1 MAKRRRLTPAQA
13 HFLDPAPVRI
23 GGPGLGTDAGA
34 PPASAPI
41 AQVSGDASALAA
53 LTELAAEMEA
63 AREQGLMLENLP
75 LTAIDIGHLVRDRMV
90 QDEEE
95 MAALMASLEA
105 RGQQT
110 PVEVVRLP
118 DPKGGKTHGL
128 ISGWRRLTALTRLH
142 ERTQEPRFA
151 AVRARVIAPESAQAA
166 YVAMVEENEIRVN
179 LSHYE
184 RARIALRAL
193 QEGVYDSRR
202 EALLSLYNAAPR
214 AKRSKIGSFMTLVE
228 RLDPVLSFPTAIPEK
243 LGLALSRALSEDAD
257 LAARLT
263 TRLAATP
270 AESAEAELRILA
282 EAVEPPAPAP
292 TADPAP
298 IEPASTFDPA
308 PTPAPEK
315 GSKRRAETDIREPHV
330 GPTPGAPLPIAVAPG
345 VQLQFD
351 RHRGEIALR
360 GEAVDQTLF
369 EALQAWL
376 AQRG

>member
-23 GGPGLGTDAGA
+23 SGPGIGTNIGADAGPA
-34 PPASAPI
+34 PAPI

-53 LTELAAEMEA
+53 LTDLAAEMET

-75 LTAIDIGHLVRDRMV
+75 LGVIDIGHLVRDRMV
-90 QDEEE
+90 QDEDE

-142 ERTQEPRFA
+142 EKTQEARFA

-202 EALLSLYNAAPR
+202 EALLSLYNAVPR

-228 RLDPVLSFPTAIPEK
+228 RLDPVLHFPTAIPEK
-243 LGLALSRALSEDAD
+243 LGLALSKALSEDPD

-263 TRLAATP
+263 TRLAAAPTD
-270 AESAEAELRILA
+270 SAEAELRILS
-282 EAVEPPAPAP
+282 EAVDPPA
-292 TADPAP
+292 
-298 IEPASTFDPA
+298 PA

-315 GSKRRAETDIREPHV
+315 GSKRRTETNICDTHV
-330 GPTPGAPLPIAVAPG
+330 GPTPGAPLSMVAVPG

-351 RHRGEIALR
+351 RRRGEIALS
-360 GEAVDQTLF
+360 GDAVDQTLF
-369 EALQAWL
+369 EALQTWL

>member
-1 MAKRRRLTPAQA
+1 MAKRRRLTPAQT
-13 HFLDPAPVRI
+13 HFLDPTPVRI
-23 GGPGLGTDAGA
+23 SGLGIGADAGA
-34 PPASAPI
+34 PPAPAPI

-53 LTELAAEMEA
+53 LTDLAAEMEA
-63 AREQGLMLENLP
+63 AREQGLMLENLS
-75 LTAIDIGHLVRDRMV
+75 LGAIDIGHLVRDRMV
-90 QDEEE
+90 QDEDE

-142 ERTQEPRFA
+142 ERTQEARFA
-151 AVRARVIAPESAQAA
+151 TVRARVIAPESAQAA

-184 RARIALRAL
+184 RARIALRAV
-193 QEGVYDSRR
+193 QEGVYETRR

-228 RLDPVLSFPTAIPEK
+228 RLDPVLRFPTTIPEK
-243 LGLALSRALSEDAD
+243 LGLALSKALSEDPD
-257 LAARLT
+257 LVVRLT
-263 TRLAATP
+263 TRLRAAP
-270 AESAEAELRILA
+270 VESAEAELRILA
-282 EAVEPPAPAP
+282 EAVEPAAPAPAS
-292 TADPAP
+292 DPAP
-298 IEPASTFDPA
+298 VDPA
-308 PTPAPEK
+308 ATSAPEK
-315 GSKRRAETDIREPHV
+315 DSKRPAEPDISDARG
-330 GPTPGAPLPIAVAPG
+330 GPAPGAPLSMPAAPG
-345 VQLQFD
+345 VQLHFD
-351 RHRGEIALR
+351 RHRGEIALS
-360 GEAVDQTLF
+360 GAAVDQTLF

>member
-13 HFLDPAPVRI
+13 HFLETGPVRI
-23 GGPGLGTDAGA
+23 SGPGIGTDAGLA
-34 PPASAPI
+34 PAPI
-41 AQVSGDASALAA
+41 AQVSGDASAQAA
-53 LTELAAEMEA
+53 LTDLAAEMET

-75 LTAIDIGHLVRDRMV
+75 LDAIDIGHLVRDRMV
-90 QDEEE
+90 QDEDE

-118 DPKGGKTHGL
+118 DPRGGKTHGL
-128 ISGWRRLTALTRLH
+128 ISGWRRLTALTRLY
-142 ERTQEPRFA
+142 ERTQEARFA
-151 AVRARVIAPESAQAA
+151 KVRARVVAPESAQAA

-184 RARIALRAL
+184 RARIALRAV
-193 QEGVYDSRR
+193 QEGVYETRR
-202 EALLSLYNAAPR
+202 EALLSLYNATPR

-228 RLDPVLSFPTAIPEK
+228 RLDPVLRFPTTIPEK
-243 LGLALSRALSEDAD
+243 LGLALSKALNEDPE
-257 LAARLT
+257 LAPRLT
-263 TRLAATP
+263 TRLATAP
-270 AESAEAELRILA
+270 AESAEAELRILS

-292 TADPAP
+292 APEPAP
-298 IEPASTFDPA
+298 A
-308 PTPAPEK
+308 PVSAPAPEK
-315 GSKRRAETDIREPHV
+315 GSTRRSEPDLGKTHV
-330 GPTPGAPLPIAVAPG
+330 GPTPGAPLSMAAAPG

-351 RHRGEIALR
+351 QGRGEIALS